1 MAENASKKKPGFFS
15 KVKTWFSNR
24 AKYFRDTKSEM
35 KKVVWPTKKQVI
47 NNTIVVLIVVAVCA
61 LVILLLDALFGFLM
75 GLLVHLMA

>member
-1 MAENASKKKPGFFS
+1 MAENTGKKPGFFS

-47 NNTIVVLIVVAVCA
+47 NNTIVVLVVVAVCA
-61 LVILLLDALFGFLM
+61 LAILLLDALFGFLM
-75 GLLVHLMA
+75 HLLIGLMA